1 MARNLLDS
9 KAAFIKQCKDIGL
22 SDQWTKA
29 LCDND
34 LGTLGKVA
42 YAVSMPGQAL
52 QDELVSSFLENVRP
66 TVVPTLSDLTAVKR
80 LVFEAQTFQLASLK
94 STMTSGESEQA
105 RKIAPAERA
114 ERIRRQRQQL
124 VGLDLSGPL
133 EAAFF
138 LYDRFAAMLERDELE
153 YIAPNKCLTRQQE
166 LSGDRPDKQI
176 QLDSSK
182 AGLVVKD
189 AEHEKEVQLTSDL
202 ALQQAMV
209 RRNLAMDLVGLAS
222 FTTLQRWTTR
232 LFTMFQQAPAPGF
245 QKVSQAQLLRA
256 DRQAFLRLN
265 ELSAGSLKPDATGKR
280 ALDDFIDSLHFDVSV
295 TYFLLPIQNQSGSS
309 PTSPPTGAP
318 KRIIEHHGTPPP
330 KKQKKGGKGR
340 GKGGGRDPT
349 PKGLRGGYTRTE
361 DNRPI
366 CFNYNLNK
374 CNDPS
379 CARVHVCTVCR
390 KAHPQTEHK

>member
-209 RRNLAMDLVGLAS
+209 RRNLAMDLVGIAS
-222 FTTLQRWTTR
+222 FSTLQRWTTR